1 MLDKKIIVRAWYRTG
16 PPNDRRLRADFVG
29 TEIRRDDR
37 GVYLR
42 GVNAWGV
49 EAERFIPN
57 RDIEMILEEEA

>member
-1 MLDKKIIVRAWYRTG
+1 MPEKKIIVRAWYETG
-16 PPNDRRLRADFVG
+16 FPNNRRLRADFVG

-49 EAERFIPN
+49 EDERFIPN
-57 RDIEMILEEEA
+57 RDIEKIWEEEA